1 MASLEIVKR
10 AIAGGRV
17 YDDLPPRIKNMITPN
32 EWKTRV
38 KEHCIQRGLPWAT
51 SLACTV
57 MGQQEYYDELLRC
70 YKSWMRLFP
79 YHLSDYLCRVARIT
93 PFKYYL
99 DMMTSVLKDER
110 SYDRVP
116 NFTAADALSV
126 LGIGRN
132 EYISALNACKARRL
146 LWRVNLNRDSIVRE
160 QLPQE
165 PTINTRLE
173 PWWRVAVVNIGEAE
187 YRELDEEELAH
198 LKTAA
203 VPVTAAGGD
212 IRVRDFQLDVLR
224 GLLRKGLAYIE
235 VPVERYDR
243 FAIPPLEGFVSNKT
257 TEVGDAAADPFESLL
272 YSVFVANSERMT
284 VAELGQILGVNLEE
298 LKAAIGVASRLGFAT
313 RVTDSYTLP
322 STGTPISGAMEGD
335 AGIGSGG
342 GSQLYGRVSV
352 GVTGN
357 GGDEAALQQQRS
369 LQLGEG
375 LLEPAGRESKGALS
389 GGVGGTGGGG
399 IAVVMDAEAT
409 GYLMMG
415 ALSPGLKRHS
425 VTLFEGGRV
434 AGEEV
439 MQEMVS
445 ELWSSYAAGQ
455 GFEGE
460 MLRLTHY
467 AAALA
472 TLLEAVRASAGP
484 GVPLELL
491 RKESL
496 AGLSPMAV
504 SKVLNHA
511 YCAVVPIS
519 PLPPPVLP
527 LSPLQPGPA
536 YYGPTLEAVSPWLHL
551 ALYSAARCGPASYV
565 FVCGQ
570 RVWRLPHPLDRCTH
584 ALLTP
589 WDEDTEPGKGGKSH
603 GTEGQ
608 MMLVES
614 SFLLYTLNELL
625 SRTAV
630 LVQPLD
636 CTEPEWCPDVVDVPL
651 PLPLPIAE
659 PGATTAAAAAAGGSD
674 RLTVLR
680 ISSTGISSASTI
692 ASPTVVSGIRRT
704 NGEAVRVVLE
714 PGVVSGLQQLGL
726 ASCIGHLR
734 LIRMRAH
741 SPATATEEQPHPPA
755 SPAGPSDGSVVG
767 GPRGAISSGS
777 QEGGGAPQGQHH
789 QWQGDGVPAAAGG
802 GGGGG
807 TFRTGGSITITA
819 ASQSRNHDAAAALA
833 GTQGSGGPYA
843 SVHQPLMDG
852 PSIPTSLPS
861 PRPPVAPGGG
871 GRGCGSDFDATAAAA
886 AAGEGRG
893 GVSWLPLSVQL
904 GVPLYCLD
912 LCRAVCRAAQAAGF
926 LTPEGR
932 QTHLQAHKVLQ
943 VQLTKLLVQYSHC
956 GQDGSYGS
964 ATGLVAAA
972 AAAAGEAAALTSD
985 IRAASTVGSSTG
997 RDSGG
1002 GGGGSGGDF
1011 SSRIGPGGS
1020 LGRMNPV
1027 LPLPA
1032 LNLSFDG
1039 HSLQPIRL
1047 RDSVQ
1052 GLGCLCQG

>member
-1 MASLEIVKR
+1 MASSEIVKR

-17 YDDLPPRIKNMITPN
+17 YDDLPPRIKNTITPN

-57 MGQQEYYDELLRC
+57 MGQQEYYDDLLRC

-165 PTINTRLE
+165 PTISTRLE

-224 GLLRKGLAYIE
+224 GLLRKGLAYLE
-235 VPVERYDR
+235 VPVEPYDR

-257 TEVGDAAADPFESLL
+257 TEAGDAAADPFESLL
-272 YSVFVANSERMT
+272 YSVFVANSERIT

-313 RVTDSYTLP
+313 RVTDSYALP
-322 STGTPISGAMEGD
+322 STGTPSSGALEGD
-335 AGIGSGG
+335 AGTGSGG
-342 GSQLYGRVSV
+342 GGQLYGRGSAS
-352 GVTGN
+352 VTGN
-357 GGDEAALQQQRS
+357 GGDEAALQQQCS
-369 LQLGEG
+369 LQLAEG
-375 LLEPAGRESKGALS
+375 LLGPAGRESRGALS
-389 GGVGGTGGGG
+389 GAGGGGVGGGGV
-399 IAVVMDAEAT
+399 AVVVDAEAT

-496 AGLSPMAV
+496 AGLSPMAI

-651 PLPLPIAE
+651 PLPVAE
-659 PGATTAAAAAAGGSD
+659 SAAAD
-674 RLTVLR
+674 LTVLR
-680 ISSTGISSASTI
+680 TSRTGPSTASPI
-692 ASPTVVSGIRRT
+692 ASPSVVSGIRRA

-741 SPATATEEQPHPPA
+741 SPAATAAEQQPHPPA
-755 SPAGPSDGSVVG
+755 SPATTGGGGGVG
-767 GPRGAISSGS
+767 GPHGGISSDF
-777 QEGGGAPQGQHH
+777 QDGGGAAQAQHH

-807 TFRTGGSITITA
+807 GGTFRTVGSITITA
-819 ASQSRNHDAAAALA
+819 ASQSRNRDAAAASA
-833 GTQGSGGPYA
+833 ATQGSSGPYA
-843 SVHQPLMDG
+843 SVHQLLVDG
-852 PSIPTSLPS
+852 PGLPTSLPS

-871 GRGCGSDFDATAAAA
+871 GGGGGCGSDFGATAAAA
-886 AAGEGRG
+886 AAEGRA

-904 GVPLYCLD
+904 GVPLYCLN

-926 LTPEGR
+926 LTHEGR
-932 QTHLQAHKVLQ
+932 QTQLQAHKVLQ
-943 VQLTKLLVQYSHC
+943 IQLTKLLVQYSHC
-956 GQDGSYGS
+956 AQDGSYGS

-972 AAAAGEAAALTSD
+972 AAAAGEAAALASD
-985 IRAASTVGSSTG
+985 IRAAASTAGGSTG
-997 RDSGG
+997 GDLGG
-1002 GGGGSGGDF
+1002 GGGDSGGDS
-1011 SSRIGPGGS
+1011 SSRIGQGGM

>member
-1 MASLEIVKR
+1 MASSEPVKR
-10 AIAGGRV
+10 AIACGRV
-17 YDDLPPRIKNMITPN
+17 YADLPPRVQNMISPG
-32 EWKTRV
+32 EWKAKV

-70 YKSWMRLFP
+70 YKAWMRLFP

-165 PTINTRLE
+165 PTINPRLE

-203 VPVTAAGGD
+203 LPVTAAGGN

-224 GLLRKGLAYIE
+224 GLLRKGLSYIE
-235 VPVERYDR
+235 VPVEPHDR

-257 TEVGDAAADPFESLL
+257 TEAGDAAADPLESLL

-284 VAELGQILGVNLEE
+284 VSELGQILGVDLEE

-313 RVTDSYTLP
+313 RVTDLYLP
-322 STGTPISGAMEGD
+322 PSPGMPASGALDGD
-335 AGIGSGG
+335 VAGLVYGS
-342 GSQLYGRVSV
+342 SACT
-352 GVTGN
+352 TGDD
-357 GGDEAALQQQRS
+357 GDEASVLLAQRS

-375 LLEPAGRESKGALS
+375 LMAASPGS
-389 GGVGGTGGGG
+389 GVRGGTGGGG
-399 IAVVMDAEAT
+399 GGVAVVVDAEAT

-439 MQEMVS
+439 MQELVS

-460 MLRLTHY
+460 MLRLIHY

-472 TLLEAVRASAGP
+472 TLLEAVRTSAGP

-496 AGLSPMAV
+496 AGLSPMAAC
-504 SKVLNHA
+504 KVLNHA

-527 LSPLQPGPA
+527 LSPLHPGPA
-536 YYGPTLEAVSPWLHL
+536 HYGPTLEAASPWLHL

-570 RVWRLPHPLDRCTH
+570 RVWRLPHPVDRCTH

-589 WDEDTEPGKGGKSH
+589 WDEDAESGKGGRAH

-636 CTEPEWCPDVVDVPL
+636 CTEPGWSPDVVDVPL
-651 PLPLPIAE
+651 PLPLPTEA
-659 PGATTAAAAAAGGSD
+659 AMTTAAAAAAAA
-674 RLTVLR
+674 
-680 ISSTGISSASTI
+680 ASTTSPAAAVSQLLPSPSFCV
-692 ASPTVVSGIRRT
+692 ASTTAPAAPPAPVVVPGIRRT
-704 NGEAVRVVLE
+704 GGEAVRVVLE
-714 PGVVSGLQQLGL
+714 PGLVSGLRQLGL
-726 ASCIGHLR
+726 ASCVGHLR
-734 LIRMRAH
+734 LIRMRG
-741 SPATATEEQPHPPA
+741 PLPETEPQPHPPA
-755 SPAGPSDGSVVG
+755 PPPAPATGT
-767 GPRGAISSGS
+767 
-777 QEGGGAPQGQHH
+777 GGGAAHTNPSASAACGPTHGSHGSGAAAASPQTLLDPVVSPPTRQPG
-789 QWQGDGVPAAAGG
+789 PAGG

-807 TFRTGGSITITA
+807 GLEAESVV
-819 ASQSRNHDAAAALA
+819 AAA
-833 GTQGSGGPYA
+833 
-843 SVHQPLMDG
+843 
-852 PSIPTSLPS
+852 
-861 PRPPVAPGGG
+861 GGG
-871 GRGCGSDFDATAAAA
+871 GVGG
-886 AAGEGRG
+886 GEP
-893 GVSWLPLSVQL
+893 WLPLSVQL

-926 LTPEGR
+926 LTHEGR
-932 QTHLQAHKVLQ
+932 RTQLQSQRLLHT
-943 VQLTKLLVQYSHC
+943 QLTKLLVQYSHC
-956 GQDGSYGS
+956 SQDGSYGS
-964 ATGLVAAA
+964 SGGLAAA
-972 AAAAGEAAALTSD
+972 AAASD
-985 IRAASTVGSSTG
+985 AFAPSSDFAVPTTASAASVGG
-997 RDSGG
+997 GIDAASGG
-1002 GGGGSGGDF
+1002 GGGGPGSAGSGLA
-1011 SSRIGPGGS
+1011 PGG
-1020 LGRMNPV
+1020 GRLSPV

-1039 HSLQPIRL
+1039 RSLQPIRL

>member
-1 MASLEIVKR
+1 MPPSPGMPTSGTLE
-10 AIAGGRV
+10 
-17 YDDLPPRIKNMITPN
+17 
-32 EWKTRV
+32 
-38 KEHCIQRGLPWAT
+38 
-51 SLACTV
+51 
-57 MGQQEYYDELLRC
+57 
-70 YKSWMRLFP
+70 
-79 YHLSDYLCRVARIT
+79 
-93 PFKYYL
+93 
-99 DMMTSVLKDER
+99 
-110 SYDRVP
+110 
-116 NFTAADALSV
+116 
-126 LGIGRN
+126 
-132 EYISALNACKARRL
+132 
-146 LWRVNLNRDSIVRE
+146 
-160 QLPQE
+160 
-165 PTINTRLE
+165 
-173 PWWRVAVVNIGEAE
+173 GEA
-187 YRELDEEELAH
+187 
-198 LKTAA
+198 
-203 VPVTAAGGD
+203 
-212 IRVRDFQLDVLR
+212 
-224 GLLRKGLAYIE
+224 
-235 VPVERYDR
+235 
-243 FAIPPLEGFVSNKT
+243 S
-257 TEVGDAAADPFESLL
+257 
-272 YSVFVANSERMT
+272 SV
-284 VAELGQILGVNLEE
+284 
-298 LKAAIGVASRLGFAT
+298 
-313 RVTDSYTLP
+313 
-322 STGTPISGAMEGD
+322 
-335 AGIGSGG
+335 GIGSGE
-342 GSQLYGRVSV
+342 LYGRGSV
-352 GVTGN
+352 GVVGDG
-357 GGDEAALQQQRS
+357 GGDEAALQQQQQQRS
-369 LQLGEG
+369 LQLAEG
-375 LLEPAGRESKGALS
+375 LLGPAGRELRGTISGA
-389 GGVGGTGGGG
+389 VGGGG
-399 IAVVMDAEAT
+399 GVAVVVDAEAT

-589 WDEDTEPGKGGKSH
+589 WDEDTEPGKSGRSH

-651 PLPLPIAE
+651 PLPAAE
-659 PGATTAAAAAAGGSD
+659 STAASASAAAAAASD
-674 RLTVLR
+674 RLTLHR
-680 ISSTGISSASTI
+680 ISSTEPSSASTI
-692 ASPTVVSGIRRT
+692 ASPSVVPGIRRT
-704 NGEAVRVVLE
+704 NGEPVKVVLE
-714 PGVVSGLQQLGL
+714 PGLVSGLRQLGL

-734 LIRMRAH
+734 LIRMRTPPPR
-741 SPATATEEQPHPPA
+741 PAAVAEQQLHPPA
-755 SPAGPSDGSVVG
+755 SPAGTVGGSSVG
-767 GPRGAISSGS
+767 GPHGVTVNGS
-777 QEGGGAPQGQHH
+777 RDGGGALQGQLL
-789 QWQGDGVPAAAGG
+789 QWQGDGFPAADAGG
-802 GGGGG
+802 GSGAM
-807 TFRTGGSITITA
+807 RTSGSITITA
-819 ASQSRNHDAAAALA
+819 ASQSRNRDAAVAAAA
-833 GTQGSGGPYA
+833 TQGPGGPNA
-843 SVHQPLMDG
+843 SGPQPLVDSSG
-852 PSIPTSLPS
+852 LPTPVPS
-861 PRPPVAPGGG
+861 PRPPAAPGGG
-871 GRGCGSDFDATAAAA
+871 GGVCGLDFDAAGAAVAVDD
-886 AAGEGRG
+886 RG
-893 GVSWLPLSVQL
+893 GDPWLPLSVQL
-904 GVPLYCLD
+904 GVPLYCLN

-932 QTHLQAHKVLQ
+932 QTQLQAHKVLQ
-943 VQLTKLLVQYSHC
+943 TQLTKLLVQYSHC
-956 GQDGSYGS
+956 AQDGSYGS

-972 AAAAGEAAALTSD
+972 AAAVGEAAALSPD
-985 IRAASTVGSSTG
+985 IRAALMA
-997 RDSGG
+997 SGG
-1002 GGGGSGGDF
+1002 GGGGVDLGVGGGGCAGDSSSSIGSGG
-1011 SSRIGPGGS
+1011 I